1 MLVHL
6 LLEGRLEE
14 PVAEKLLVHCGHEK
28 GTVYGQKGCAYLYEK
43 AKGFQRLA
51 QPGCGVLA
59 LADFR
64 DTGTPCP
71 SDALINKLSLSNPP
85 PNFLCRMAVNELESW
100 LLADAASL
108 AGFLG
113 ISAANIPKKPD
124 EERLPKQTLVNL
136 AKRSGKTAIRKG
148 IVPEQ
153 GHLGI
158 VAPAYLATMT
168 KFIREHWNITAAAQ
182 NSPSLNR
189 CLLRLKNLHG
199 C

>member
-14 PVAEKLLVHCGHEK
+14 PVAEKLLAHCGHEK
-28 GTVYGQKGCAYLYEK
+28 GFVYGQKGCAYLHEK

-59 LADFR
+59 LMDFR

-71 SDALINKLSLSNPP
+71 SDALRNKLSLLAPP
-85 PNFLCRMAVNELESW
+85 PNFLCRMAIYELESW

-108 AGFLG
+108 SGFLG
-113 ISAANIPKKPD
+113 ISVSAIPRNP
-124 EERLPKQTLVNL
+124 EMERLPKQTLVNL
-136 AKRSGKTAIRKG
+136 ARRSRKTAIRDS
-148 IVPEQ
+148 IVP
-153 GHLGI
+153 GPDHCGT

-168 KFIREHWNITAAAQ
+168 EFINEHWNIAVAAQ

-189 CLLRLKNLHG
+189 CVLRLQNLHG